1 MGGSDTAPKNNKSAK
16 RNRCASPWVNIFH
29 IGRNTRDHKAPLQLR
44 RIFSRESRTSVGS
57 SHSFL
62 PIVKTPLRSASVLSA
77 LLLLPALGA
86 LAQQAPKELIVRQPP
101 AVSQYILGAGDQV
114 AVHVVDLD
122 EVSDR
127 PMRIDPNGFIDLAL
141 VGRVQ
146 AGGMTIDQLR
156 DELKGRFRRYI
167 NSPEVNI
174 NLIENQ
180 SRSVSIVGS
189 VNSPGVHPLQGPQ
202 HLLEVISAAGGLRA
216 DAGSRV
222 ILTRQAHWG
231 ELPLTGAKVDST
243 GAYST
248 ATLSL
253 EGLMA
258 ASSPSDNILI
268 DPGDVISIPKA
279 DVVYAIGN
287 VKRAGGFPLSAKDSM
302 SVLQAL
308 SLAEGLSSNAEANH
322 ARILR
327 PAAGGESKVKEI
339 PVDINAI
346 LHGKSPDLPLYA
358 NDVLYVPN
366 SVARAGAKR
375 SAEAILQVATG
386 VLVYRR

>member
-1 MGGSDTAPKNNKSAK
+1 MQRSAATPQDEAGSKK
-16 RNRCASPWVNIFH
+16 RS
-29 IGRNTRDHKAPLQLR
+29 APLWEKTFHTANQ
-44 RIFSRESRTSVGS
+44 SRPFAAGTSASMRWEGNRTSVRPS
-57 SHSFL
+57 QTFL
-62 PIVKTPLRSASVLSA
+62 FTVKRLSRSIPLLSA
-77 LLLLPALGA
+77 LLLVPVLGA
-86 LAQQAPKELIVRQPP
+86 HAQKELIVRQPP
-101 AVSQYILGAGDQV
+101 AVSQYILGAGDQI
-114 AVHVVDLD
+114 AIHVVDLD
-122 EVSDR
+122 EVSDH
-127 PMRIDPNGFIDLAL
+127 PIRIDPNGFIDLAL
-141 VGRVQ
+141 IGRVQ

-156 DELKGRFRRYI
+156 DELKGRFRKYI

-189 VNSPGVHPLQGPQ
+189 VTSPGVHPLVGPQ
-202 HLLEVISAAGGLRA
+202 RLLEVISSAGGVRP

-222 ILTRQAHWG
+222 VLTRQAHWG
-231 ELPLTGAKVDST
+231 ELPLTGAKLDAT

-253 EGLMA
+253 EGLMS
-258 ASSPSDNILI
+258 ASNPSDNILI

-327 PAAGGESKVKEI
+327 PGAGGEAKVREI

-346 LHGKSPDLPLYA
+346 LSGKNPDVPLFA

-375 SAEAILQVATG
+375 TAEAILQVATG
-386 VLVYRR
+386 VVIYRR

>member
-1 MGGSDTAPKNNKSAK
+1 MGHGEMNKGRDTGWKGNGS
-16 RNRCASPWVNIFH
+16 ASLWVKMFH
-29 IGRNTRDHKAPLQLR
+29 IRCQNQSARSQLTLSHTP
-44 RIFSRESRTSVGS
+44 RIGQRTSAAL
-57 SHSFL
+57 HDAFL
-62 PIVKTPLRSASVLSA
+62 PTVKSLSRAISLPPAFCLLASLCA
-77 LLLLPALGA
+77 Y
-86 LAQQAPKELIVRQPP
+86 AQKELIVRQPP

-114 AVHVVDLD
+114 AIHVVDLD

-127 PMRIDPNGFIDLAL
+127 PLRIDPNGYIDLAL

-146 AGGMTIDQLR
+146 AGGITIEQLR
-156 DELKGRFRRYI
+156 DELKRRFSRFI
-167 NSPEVNI
+167 NSPDVNI

-189 VNSPGVHPLQGPQ
+189 VNSPGVHPLEGPQ
-202 HLLEVISAAGGLRA
+202 HLLEVISSAGGVRA

-222 ILTRQAHWG
+222 VLTRQAHWG
-231 ELPLTGAKVDST
+231 ELPLTGAKLDTT

-253 EGLMA
+253 ESLMS
-258 ASSPSDNILI
+258 ASNPADNILI

-302 SVLQAL
+302 SVLQTL

-327 PAAGGESKVKEI
+327 PASGGEAKVKEI
-339 PVDINAI
+339 PVDITAI
-346 LHGKSPDLPLYA
+346 LHGRSPDLPLYA

-366 SVARAGAKR
+366 SITRSGAKR
-375 SAEAILQVATG
+375 TAEAILQVATG
-386 VLVYRR
+386 VVIYRR